1 MNRSRLLC
9 DAARMLAVT
18 LSPTPHQTRP
28 SGPRRAIIALATAL
42 LCLLLPVTAQ
52 PRDHH
57 HGLAEAVR
65 NGEIL
70 PLTHITDHAKKHF
83 GGRVI
88 EVELERKRQG
98 ARYELELLLEDGRV
112 VELTYDAATGTLL
125 EVEGHRLETV
135 LGRDGRPYP

>member
-1 MNRSRLLC
+1 MNGSRQLC
-9 DAARMLAVT
+9 DAARMLADT
-18 LSPTPHQTRP
+18 FSTNRP
-28 SGPRRAIIALATAL
+28 GRAPGLCAAL
-42 LCLLLPVTAQ
+42 LCLLLPLTAQ

-70 PLTHITDHAKKHF
+70 PLTQMTDHAKKHF

-112 VELTYDAATGTLL
+112 VELTYDATTGSLL

-135 LGRDGRPYP
+135 FGRNGRPYP

>member
-1 MNRSRLLC
+1 M
-9 DAARMLAVT
+9 
-18 LSPTPHQTRP
+18 
-28 SGPRRAIIALATAL
+28 
-42 LCLLLPVTAQ
+42 
-52 PRDHH
+52 
-57 HGLAEAVR
+57 
-65 NGEIL
+65 
-70 PLTHITDHAKKHF
+70 
-83 GGRVI
+83 I